1 MKQNKKYLLLQ
12 RQWIVLVLIIIIPAI
27 VNQCY
32 FDKPSYK
39 ANTTDFKNT
48 FELALVLSVGIL
60 GYYGLHNLEQKWALN
75 IWKAIYVLSIACLTI
90 ATFIEAFISRYSY
103 KGQFRFMSIKQ
114 MLFSPIIYVLLLII
128 YTKVAKKKS
137 A

>member
-1 MKQNKKYLLLQ
+1 MKLNKKFPLLQ
-12 RQWIVLVLIIIIPAI
+12 PQWIALVLIIVIPAI

-48 FELALVLSVGIL
+48 LELALIFSVAIL
-60 GYYGLHNLEQKWALN
+60 GYHGLRNLAQKWVLN
-75 IWKAIYVLSIACLTI
+75 TWKAIYGLSVAFLTI
-90 ATFIEAFISRYSY
+90 ATFVEAFIFRYSY

-114 MLFSPIIYVLLLII
+114 MLFSPIIYILLLII
-128 YTKVAKKKS
+128 YTKVTPKKNV
-137 A
+137 

>member
-1 MKQNKKYLLLQ
+1 MQPQGIALML
-12 RQWIVLVLIIIIPAI
+12 IVLVPAI
-27 VNQCY
+27 VNQMY

-39 ANTTDFKNT
+39 ANTTDFKNS
-48 FELALVLSVGIL
+48 FEVGLVISVGLL
-60 GYYGLHNLEQKWALN
+60 GYYGLKNLQQKWPLS
-75 IWKAIYVLSIACLTI
+75 IWKATYIISIAFLCI
-90 ATFIEAFISRYSY
+90 ATFIEAFIYRYSY

-128 YTKVAKKKS
+128 YTKVSKKKN